1 MLYSK
6 HTPKCGHRQRIHKV
20 WTTELAVAQFSLKC
34 IIIDTFDYLT
44 TTTTTLY
51 FPLLEYYFHIIEYKN
66 N

>member
-1 MLYSK
+1 MKLYDA
-6 HTPKCGHRQRIHKV
+6 I
-20 WTTELAVAQFSLKC
+20 
-34 IIIDTFDYLT
+34 